1 MPFSL
6 AETTTVTDRIE
17 RLLDGDFSHEFSGD
31 AVAVNPEMAPTP
43 VTEPSLVLFWCWILP
58 SGDLT
63 PAKSFL
69 EQTAQAGRFLGNTV
83 TERKFLGFHPDMN
96 SSSPLTCIQLYQPPT
111 AWVIHLREPSSAVQT
126 LIGYIRMLAPS

>member
-1 MPFSL
+1 M
-6 AETTTVTDRIE
+6 TDRIE

-43 VTEPSLVLFWCWILP
+43 VTEPCLVLFWCWILP

-69 EQTAQAGRFLGNTV
+69 EQTAQGGRVLENAV

-96 SSSPLTCIQLYQPPT
+96 SSSPLTYIQLYQPPA
-111 AWVIHLREPSSAVQT
+111 AWVIHLREPSSAVQ
-126 LIGYIRMLAPS
+126 R